1 MNKPLVV
8 LACLLYSGVSCP
20 AQRPTVP
27 AASVAA
33 PVSVRAGYV
42 IGATDVLTI
51 TVWKEPAF
59 SETIPVR
66 PDGMVSIAL
75 LGDLQ
80 AAGLTP
86 MELTAVVT
94 HKLKQYIQDPRV
106 SVVVKEVNS
115 QRIFLLGEVMHAGP
129 LSLTPGMTA
138 LQAISS
144 AGGLTQFANGKKI
157 YILRNEDGK
166 PKKIGLNYRDALK
179 GDLKQNL
186 VLKSGDTIVVPS

>member
-1 MNKPLVV
+1 MTKPLVV
-8 LACLLYSGVSCP
+8 LACLLYSGMSCL
-20 AQRPTVP
+20 AQRPAAPAHPV
-27 AASVAA
+27 AASI
-33 PVSVRAGYV
+33 SVPTGYL
-42 IGATDVLTI
+42 IGASDVLDI

-66 PDGMVSIAL
+66 PDGMVSMTL

-86 MELTAVVT
+86 MQLTAVVT
-94 HKLKQYIQDPRV
+94 QKLKQYIQNPRV
-106 SVVVKEVNS
+106 SVVVTAVNS
-115 QRIFLLGEVMHAGP
+115 QRIYLLGEVAHAGP
-129 LSLTPGMTA
+129 VPLTPGMTA

-166 PKKIGLNYRDALK
+166 QKKIALNYKDALK
-179 GDLKQNL
+179 GDLRQNL